1 MSNQLEEVKQ
11 DLLIEKQKN
20 RLLERKEE
28 GGAVGRGQEGVGK
41 DQGRSN
47 QIATLE
53 IKILNEKQRAEL
65 YSVR

>member
-20 RLLERKEE
+20 RLLERKEV
-28 GGAVGRGQEGVGK
+28 GGAVRLGQEGVGK
-41 DQGRSN
+41 EQRRSD